1 MLEDIWPSDE
11 EINSVISQ
19 VITPEMFKE
28 RYEDVLEEPRW
39 ESIPSKKSAQ
49 YEWDKSS
56 TYVRLPTFFDG
67 IKVNPEDIRPVEK
80 SKSSTKVRRFYNH

>member
-39 ESIPSKKSAQ
+39 ESIPSKKNPHNMNGINLQ
-49 YEWDKSS
+49 HMYVYLPSS
-56 TYVRLPTFFDG
+56 MESR
-67 IKVNPEDIRPVEK
+67 
-80 SKSSTKVRRFYNH
+80 